1 MLLVLACASPPP
13 EVDLEELLRHEAESV
28 SELSPGY
35 RVVAL
40 EADSKMDALS
50 QVVRARAD
58 GPSEFSRFL
67 ARAMEKGERKP
78 AQFVIGGFYPSL
90 NQRVLLDTLVEV
102 RAPRLPGL
110 LLVYVSPEPPSEELR
125 KAVRARQARLIHR
138 PFTR

>member
-1 MLLVLACASPPP
+1 MLLLLACASPPP
-13 EVDLEELLRHEAESV
+13 EVDLEELLRREAASV

-67 ARAMEKGERKP
+67 ARAFEKGERKSV
-78 AQFVIGGFYPSL
+78 QFVIGGFYPSL
-90 NQRVLLDTLVEV
+90 NQRVLLDTLAEV

-110 LLVYVSPEPPSEELR
+110 LLVYVSPDPPSEDLR
-125 KAVRARQARLIHR
+125 AAVRARRARLVHR
-138 PFTR
+138 TLAR

>member
-1 MLLVLACASPPP
+1 VLLVLACASPPP

-110 LLVYVSPEPPSEELR
+110 LLVYVSPEPPSEEL
-125 KAVRARQARLIHR
+125 LIHR